1 MPNEPTATDGVAGLV
16 GPNWGIES
24 GFDLQEDTDKHYY
37 TPETDDNY
45 PWPNGIF
52 VEAPYPTAPNG
63 IRLGTDVTADHLLLY
78 DVTLAGPIEQ
88 IENLPDRQRVI
99 VAGQAATLLN
109 INHEG
114 RRLWLKLFP
123 TGSDTG
129 AISASTAIN
138 TELSINAIGRICIRQ
153 GGQNLRAH
161 LKINNIGATYPT
173 AHAGMIMVEMV
184 EKPVPHNLT

>member
-1 MPNEPTATDGVAGLV
+1 MPNEPTAVDGVAGLV

-24 GFDLQEDTDKHYY
+24 GFDEKDTDKRYY
-37 TPETDDNY
+37 TPETDNNY

-52 VEAPYPTAPNG
+52 VEAPYPGAPIG
-63 IRLGTDVTADHLLLY
+63 IRLGTDVTSDHLLLY
-78 DVTLAGPIEQ
+78 DVSLAGPIEQ

-114 RRLWLKLFP
+114 RRLWLRLFP

-129 AISASTAIN
+129 NIQAGTAIN
-138 TELSINAIGRICIRQ
+138 TQLSITALGRICVRNGAQI
-153 GGQNLRAH
+153 LRAH
-161 LKINNIGATYPT
+161 LKMNNIGAAYPT